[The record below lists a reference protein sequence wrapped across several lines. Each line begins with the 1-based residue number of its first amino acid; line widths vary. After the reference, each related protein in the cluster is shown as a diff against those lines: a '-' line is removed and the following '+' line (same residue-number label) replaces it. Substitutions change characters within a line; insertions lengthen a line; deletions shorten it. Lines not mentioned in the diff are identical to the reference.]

1 MTEKNHGISV
11 LQGISE
17 VFRSTLS
24 TPQQLSKQSESP
36 CLNPPD
42 LSRSHYALHGETIR
56 FIFTES

>member
-17 VFRSTLS
+17 SSTLS

-42 LSRSHYALHGETIR
+42 LSRSHYVLHGETIR